1 MLGWFQA
8 HMPRKERGL
17 VSRADRG
24 ENDTQKMLVDMSTP
38 PRGQAKSVGGL
49 CKAGR
54 VIAPLS
60 FAPTRRFG

>member
-8 HMPRKERGL
+8 HMPKEERGL

-38 PRGQAKSVGGL
+38 PRGQAKGV
-49 CKAGR
+49 CWPCMAAR
-54 VIAPLS
+54 VIATLS
-60 FAPTRRFG
+60 FAPTRRCG